1 MQALIDFVAAKVSP
15 VGGVRDDIVSTLVEQ
30 WPMITDSV
38 APDARRIVRR
48 HLKKQYGSVIA
59 IFLLSLLGN
68 LIIKLVLEW
77 WFRDSANR
85 TMMREWS
92 HAAKNKTV

>member
-1 MQALIDFVAAKVSP
+1 MQALIDFVAAKVYP
-15 VGGVRDDIVSTLVEQ
+15 AGGVRDDIVSTLVEQ

-48 HLKKQYGSVIA
+48 HLKKKYGSVIA

-92 HAAKNKTV
+92 HAAKNQTV

>member
-15 VGGVRDDIVSTLVEQ
+15 VGGVRDDIISNLVEE
-30 WPMITDSV
+30 WPTITDSV
-38 APDARRIVRR
+38 THDARRIVRK
-48 HLKKQYGSVIA
+48 HLRQKYGSVLA
-59 IFLLSLLGN
+59 IFLLTLLGN

-77 WFRDSANR
+77 WFRDSQNR

>member
-15 VGGVRDDIVSTLVEQ
+15 VGGVRDDIVRNLVEQ

-48 HLKKQYGSVIA
+48 HLKKKYGSVIA

-92 HAAKNKTV
+92 HAAKNQTV